1 MLLQPPTTDHA
12 TNVVEK
18 MKEVNREV
26 NNNTENS
33 TSESRFRGKG
43 GEVRDGGRSYRF
55 VKSSSGHRDYQHTR
69 ATDTNLF

>member
-12 TNVVEK
+12 TTVVEK
-18 MKEVNREV
+18 MKEVNREVNREV

-43 GEVRDGGRSYRF
+43 GRCVMEEELSIREI
-55 VKSSSGHRDYQHTR
+55 
-69 ATDTNLF
+69 

>member
-43 GEVRDGGRSYRF
+43 GRCVMKGELSIREI
-55 VKSSSGHRDYQHTR
+55 
-69 ATDTNLF
+69 

>member
-18 MKEVNREV
+18 MKEVN
-26 NNNTENS
+26 NNTENS

-43 GEVRDGGRSYRF
+43 GRCVMEEELSIREI
-55 VKSSSGHRDYQHTR
+55 
-69 ATDTNLF
+69 

>member
-12 TNVVEK
+12 TTVVEK

-43 GEVRDGGRSYRF
+43 GRCVMEEEELSIREI
-55 VKSSSGHRDYQHTR
+55 
-69 ATDTNLF
+69 